1 MRGVMR
7 ESLFNGT
14 ALAGKDEKVLETDD
28 IDDCPTVQMY
38 LIAQNYTLKNGWSD
52 KIYVIYILP

>member
-1 MRGVMR
+1 MR

-38 LIAQNYTLKNGWSD
+38 LIAQNYTLKNGWND